1 MFLIPHLARC
11 LDIQPR
17 AKSIP
22 LGGESEIVD
31 LPFLVVQA
39 LSIFGGDYIGVFV
52 TSARPNGSKEKNR
65 VRRSWVQ
72 IPRPVNIFSSETPFK
87 GYLTAFFYNL

>member
-1 MFLIPHLARC
+1 MFLMPHLARC

-52 TSARPNGSKEKNR
+52 TSARPNGSKE
-65 VRRSWVQ
+65 
-72 IPRPVNIFSSETPFK
+72 I
-87 GYLTAFFYNL
+87 